1 MNSEG
6 PDQSAGPCSHIRVF
20 TIHVRNILLRQNLL
34 GNSEGPYQS
43 AGPCSLIRV
52 FTVHVRNI

>member
-6 PDQSAGPCSHIRVF
+6 PYQSAGPCSHIRVF
-20 TIHVRNILLRQNLL
+20 TIHVLV
-34 GNSEGPYQS
+34 NSEGPDQS
-43 AGPCSLIRV
+43 AGHRSLIRV